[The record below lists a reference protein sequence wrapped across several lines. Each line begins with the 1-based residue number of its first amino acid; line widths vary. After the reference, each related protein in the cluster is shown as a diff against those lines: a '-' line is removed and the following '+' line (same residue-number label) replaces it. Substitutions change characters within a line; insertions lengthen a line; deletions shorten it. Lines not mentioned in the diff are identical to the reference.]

1 MSTIKNTSLLGQ
13 FSSKLDNK
21 NRVFLPASFRKI
33 LGRHLIITR
42 GYEGSLLIVPPQS
55 WERLTA
61 DVTRPPLIFGPSR
74 ETARFLL
81 GNASAIE
88 LDKQGR
94 LLVPLYLQK
103 YSRLKSGLETVFLGL
118 GQHLELWEKNSW
130 ETYQKTLD
138 SKISSISERLVNG

>member
-33 LGRHLIITR
+33 LGRHLIIT
-42 GYEGSLLIVPPQS
+42 QS

-61 DVTRPPLIFGPSR
+61 DVTRHPLIFGPSR